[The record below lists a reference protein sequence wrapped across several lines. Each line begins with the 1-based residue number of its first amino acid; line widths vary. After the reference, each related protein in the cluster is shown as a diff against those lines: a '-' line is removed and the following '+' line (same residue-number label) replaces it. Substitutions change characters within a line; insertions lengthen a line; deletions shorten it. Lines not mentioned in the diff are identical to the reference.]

1 MRGRTSLARALPRRP
16 PRRPTTS
23 SNSPCHSFRAFA
35 RNVILTRRLTCNFRS
50 GEARLAR
57 SLLETS
63 GNERDKESYQVEA
76 HVRRI
81 DDFPYRIR
89 SSLYDDFFNRS
100 SQNLLLLRPLPT
112 SMAFD
117 ETLQD

>member
-1 MRGRTSLARALPRRP
+1 MVHFKQNNGSIYHRIGTLARRVR
-16 PRRPTTS
+16 
-23 SNSPCHSFRAFA
+23 
-35 RNVILTRRLTCNFRS
+35 ITRRLTCNFRS

-57 SLLETS
+57 SLRETS

-100 SQNLLLLRPLPT
+100 SQNLPLLRPLPT
-112 SMAFD
+112 SMSFD
-117 ETLQD
+117 ETFQD